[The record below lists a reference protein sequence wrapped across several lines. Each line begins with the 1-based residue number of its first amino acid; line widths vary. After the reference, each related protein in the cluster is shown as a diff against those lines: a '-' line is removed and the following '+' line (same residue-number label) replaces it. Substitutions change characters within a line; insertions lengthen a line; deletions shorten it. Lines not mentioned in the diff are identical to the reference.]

1 VVENICKENE
11 ELCKEIRKLYG
22 RKEFLREY
30 CAMCVK
36 AVYASR
42 FIKGKLVVV
51 NTL

>member
-36 AVYASR
+36 TVYASR